1 MNGFLQTHADR
12 LASGCSGVSG
22 GTKQKKIVR
31 KGGGTDLLAGPRE
44 KYGGG
49 EGMETQRKKEAKTC
63 LKGWKWDWNG
73 RKWIKRLEAK

>member
-49 EGMETQRKKEAKTC
+49 GGGDGDPAKEGGQ
-63 LKGWKWDWNG
+63 DVP
-73 RKWIKRLEAK
+73 KRLEMGLERTEMDKKVRS